1 MRYKRENTMGLFL
14 YFVSILVIGHVVNA
28 QECVN
33 DNLLLTVADP
43 TRFGSGAISKVET
56 SSSHLVFGSGSHD
69 DHGSVTLF
77 EWDGNAWGD
86 EQVII
91 NPAGDGDLFGSVFS
105 ISGDHLAVTSYGF
118 KVNSVVYGTVY
129 TYKWDGNNWVST
141 TVVLPT
147 LPAQSYFGTC
157 VAVDGNRMVVGASFE
172 DSQKGALYTFEW
184 SGTQWTQSGSKLI
197 RPSGSSGD
205 RFGHNC
211 ELSGDYLAIS
221 SPGSGQ
227 YGEIVTLTRSGTTWV
242 EDTSSPI
249 IGYVTSNAFHG
260 DLSLDGD
267 RLIFGSFGYNL
278 VASNAGIIRTFKRSG
293 SSWVS
298 TGEFLGQN
306 ANDRFGQHVEVEGG
320 TLVTTIGTSSAIYVR
335 VYTWDGSSWNQFE
348 DISNPAGV
356 VSDSFGATSSF
367 FEGTT
372 IIICSKAGNGL
383 GASYRGSINSF
394 TCNFP
399 QPCTTHFECAG
410 TGTAGFLPFCGTSNY
425 CEDSVF
431 EGTCTNTVD
440 CENKISLKETA
451 RDSIG
456 VLTHH
461 LTHANLTLSRDI
473 IGSLKAQTIS
483 SNTLT
488 QDIAYKIAATEKV
501 YLGQGLFDQVGND
514 QAIHD
519 AIAEILFGL
528 AGKDVVSVSQVDGV
542 SARRAL
548 QSSGEVEITVTYEVD
563 GTVYDSFPTGSFDSP
578 SFASALE
585 AALSLGTGDVTVLDV
600 DGTISIT
607 YVVTNEATGDDPL
620 SEDNFNELND
630 LAVELAT
637 IESTIQTQFGLN
649 DADLSTASVDKCGD
663 RDCNGRGTC
672 DPATGVC
679 LCDSTDYWGINCETL
694 VDCTTGTNVGLG
706 GVAYCECPYPNSGQR
721 CTTTNACVGCV

>member
-1 MRYKRENTMGLFL
+1 MGLLL
-14 YFVSILVIGHVVNA
+14 YFFSILVIGHVVDA

-33 DNLLLTVADP
+33 DNLSLTVANPARLGD
-43 TRFGSGAISKVET
+43 TALSNVET
-56 SSSHLVFGSGSHD
+56 SSSHLVLGADKHNSV
-69 DHGSVTLF
+69 GSVTTF

-91 NPAGDGDLFGSVFS
+91 NPAGEGLFGARFS
-105 ISGDHLAVTSYGF
+105 ISGDHLAVTNIGF
-118 KVNSVVYGTVY
+118 KVNGVIYGTVY

-147 LPAQSYFGTC
+147 LPALSYFGSC
-157 VAVDGNRMVVGASFE
+157 VAVDGNRMVVGAGFE
-172 DSQKGALYTFEW
+172 DSRKGAVYTFEW
-184 SGTQWTQSGSKLI
+184 SGTQWAPSGSKLI
-197 RPSGSSGD
+197 RPSGSSDD
-205 RFGHNC
+205 RFGLTC
-211 ELSGDYLAIS
+211 DLSGDYLAVS
-221 SPGSGQ
+221 SYGSGQ

-249 IGYVTSNAFHG
+249 IGYSTSNAFHREF
-260 DLSLDGD
+260 SLDGD
-267 RLIFGSFGYNL
+267 KLVIGSYSYDL
-278 VASNAGIIRTFKRSG
+278 VASNAGIVRTFKRSG
-293 SSWVS
+293 SSWTS
-298 TGEFLGQN
+298 SGEFLGQIVE
-306 ANDRFGQHVEVEGG
+306 DRLGFDIKVEGDA
-320 TLVTTIGTSSAIYVR
+320 LAVTRGFGASTYVR

-348 DISNPAGV
+348 DIADPEGV
-356 VSDSFGATSSF
+356 TYDFGKTLSF
-367 FEGTT
+367 FEGTS
-372 IIICSKAGNGL
+372 IIINSAIGNVL
-383 GASYRGSINSF
+383 GGPYRGSVNSF
-394 TCNFP
+394 TCDFP

-410 TGTAGFLPFCGTSNY
+410 TGTVGFLPFCGTSNY

-431 EGTCTNTVD
+431 EGTCTNAVD
-440 CENKISLKETA
+440 CENKISLKEAA

-456 VLTHH
+456 VLTHQ
-461 LTHANLTLSRDI
+461 LTIANLTLSRDI

-501 YLGQGLFDQVGND
+501 YLERGLFDQVGND

-563 GTVYDSFPTGSFDSP
+563 GAVYDSFPAGSFDSP

-585 AALSLGTGDVTVLDV
+585 AALSLGAGNVTVLDV

-620 SEDNFNELND
+620 SEQNFDELNV
-630 LAVELAT
+630 LEAELA
-637 IESTIQTQFGLN
+637 ILESTIQTQFGLN
-649 DADLSTASVDKCGD
+649 DTDLSTASVDKCGD

-694 VDCTTGTNVGLG
+694 VDCTTGTNVGLDG
-706 GVAYCECPYPNSGQR
+706 KAYCECPYPNSGQR
-721 CTTTNACVGCV
+721 CTTANACVGCV